1 MLSHKA
7 SLTTF
12 SSFETSLVSFI
23 SGSYV
28 GTVIALPMSGLLAE
42 YVGWEWI
49 FYVFGLVGLLWCLA
63 WWWIVRDS
71 PEDDR
76 HISDQV
82 IIKRS
87 NKFNHLLNKFMSSS
101 KVASCGL
108 GELAPCTDTCLY
120 TNLGLVQT
128 SFKIIDIKLGFW

>member
-1 MLSHKA
+1 M
-7 SLTTF
+7 
-12 SSFETSLVSFI
+12 
-23 SGSYV
+23 
-28 GTVIALPMSGLLAE
+28 IALPLSGLLAE

-82 IIKRS
+82 IYS
-87 NKFNHLLNKFMSSS
+87 PNKFDRLINNIFTVFNNFS
-101 KVASCGL
+101 KL
-108 GELAPCTDTCLY
+108 PDDE
-120 TNLGLVQT
+120 
-128 SFKIIDIKLGFW
+128 

>member
-1 MLSHKA
+1 M
-7 SLTTF
+7 
-12 SSFETSLVSFI
+12 
-23 SGSYV
+23 
-28 GTVIALPMSGLLAE
+28 IALPLSGLLAE

-82 IIKRS
+82 IYSS
-87 NKFNHLLNKFMSSS
+87 NKFDRLINNIFTVFNNFS
-101 KVASCGL
+101 KL
-108 GELAPCTDTCLY
+108 PDDE
-120 TNLGLVQT
+120 
-128 SFKIIDIKLGFW
+128 